1 MQEWGKIVI
10 DPKLHLLSLY
20 FVTSVLL
27 IVIFFAGCQ
36 IRNYYLSFKCTE
48 CLEKLAIH

>member
-10 DPKLHLLSLY
+10 DPKLHLLSLLCLY

-27 IVIFFAGCQ
+27 IVIFFAGC
-36 IRNYYLSFKCTE
+36 
-48 CLEKLAIH
+48 